1 MTSFRRS
8 FERRIGPLIVLASR
22 LPRAVPFLVVA
33 ALLIGGLLAQGAVGG
48 VLLLVL
54 AALLGAL
61 LYLSWPA
68 LQPGPQLLRLAVVA
82 LCAGR
87 AVTFF

>member
-1 MTSFRRS
+1 M
-8 FERRIGPLIVLASR
+8 GPAVVVASR

-33 ALLIGGLLAQGAVGG
+33 GLLIGGLLAQGAVGG

-61 LYLSWPA
+61 LLLSWPG
-68 LQPGPQLLRLAVVA
+68 LQPGPRLLRLAVVV
-82 LCAGR
+82 LVVVR
-87 AVTFF
+87 AAIFLF